1 MCWNDVAFCP
11 NDCIK
16 CLTERTVVDILIRE
30 NRVFPFGLTE
40 VLLER
45 YRKMRDHFLDSC
57 VTHPDFWKQGDLR
70 LADVKRYRDA
80 LLVIPATHSAIKG
93 NDEWKDILKNPCV
106 GHDLPVWMHGPK
118 PCKNRRIMIVSQD
131 PLRTGHGAGNLL
143 LSTPFGFHSADYR
156 DNDGDLLMQ
165 LALRLMGG
173 GFVLYFTDA
182 MKIYNRKP
190 EPLKL
195 NKKTKKEESPCKGC
209 AHYDECMTRCNE
221 VGISKRRIQRDFKTR
236 YNTCLADE
244 IRIFNPDVILT
255 FGKSAAMTLFPT
267 AFGPTNV
274 VQGIGLNRLTFT
286 NMVAPM
292 PWRDHYSEIPT
303 LSFLH
308 PSRTNGNALK
318 TIGGVDKFIEHCVD
332 VVNDFFNKKGKTNE
346 QR

>member
-1 MCWNDVAFCP
+1 MNWNDVIFCP
-11 NDCIK
+11 DDYTKKMSVNA
-16 CLTERTVVDILIRE
+16 VVDALAGKDC
-30 NRVFPFGLTE
+30 VFPVGLAE
-40 VLLER
+40 VLRER
-45 YRKMRDHFLDSC
+45 YRKMREHFLDSC
-57 VTHPDFWKQGDLR
+57 VTHPDFWRQGDLR

-80 LLVIPATHSAIKG
+80 LLEIPSAHSAFKG

-131 PLRTGHGAGNLL
+131 PLRTGHGAGKLL

-156 DNDGDLLMQ
+156 YNDGDLLMQ
-165 LALRLMGG
+165 LALRLMGE

-209 AHYDECMTRCNE
+209 TNYDECMTRCNE

-244 IRIFNPDVILT
+244 IHIFNPDVILT
-255 FGKSAAMTLFPT
+255 FGKPAAMTLLPT
-267 AFGPTNV
+267 AFGCANRAHD
-274 VQGIGLNRLTFT
+274 IGLNRSTFT
-286 NMVAPM
+286 NMVAPV
-292 PWRDHYSEIPT
+292 PWRDNYSEIPT

-318 TIGGVDKFIEHCVD
+318 TIGGADKFIEHCVD
-332 VVNDFFNKKGKTNE
+332 AINNFFNKKGKDK
-346 QR
+346 